1 MRIYTNITVTFAST
15 EIFYVTNI
23 DHHTCEDIVNNLY
36 VDKAGKIILDNNYE
50 EDFFLLTSI
59 KMVIFDG
66 CRGQSR
72 CRWILLI

>member
-1 MRIYTNITVTFAST
+1 MRIYTVTFASI

-59 KMVIFDG
+59 KMLSLMNVEVS
-66 CRGQSR
+66 RGVGGFY
-72 CRWILLI
+72 

>member
-1 MRIYTNITVTFAST
+1 MRIYTVTFAST

-59 KMVIFDG
+59 KMLSLMNVEVS
-66 CRGQSR
+66 RGVGGFY
-72 CRWILLI
+72 